1 MENNETNELN
11 NKLEIYNRIK
21 EKLQEIVRN
30 KTNLEK
36 QTKINARRQRIY
48 QNNSS
53 SITMHQRDMQE
64 IFPLRGGKSWKP
76 GIFFQEREQMSLKTM
91 KI

>member
-30 KTNLEK
+30 KTNLKNRQKLTPDDRES
-36 QTKINARRQRIY
+36 TKII
-48 QNNSS
+48 
-53 SITMHQRDMQE
+53 HQA
-64 IFPLRGGKSWKP
+64 
-76 GIFFQEREQMSLKTM
+76 
-91 KI
+91 